1 MEGMTLGKYRIL
13 RELGRGGMGV
23 VYEAEHGQVRH
34 RVAIKVLD
42 PLLARN
48 PEQAARV
55 RVEGIAANLPR
66 HPGIVQVLETDNVDG
81 TPYIVMELV
90 AGESLRELLVKE
102 GGRLEV
108 LRVVRLAKQLADA
121 FAAAHDVGIVH
132 RDVKPDKFVAA
143 YKWCREFLLSM
154 ENRRE
159 VTAEPS
165 EFLWWKSRSDLDR
178 EHGDARLWFPGLL

>member
-1 MEGMTLGKYRIL
+1 
-13 RELGRGGMGV
+13 MGV

-121 FAAAHDVGIVH
+121 FAADLAAGHPRAVDGGVGAVEQAAAALVHDVAGH
-132 RDVKPDKFVAA
+132 RGAKRAGRQP
-143 YKWCREFLLSM
+143 RHQ
-154 ENRRE
+154 
-159 VTAEPS
+159 P
-165 EFLWWKSRSDLDR
+165 
-178 EHGDARLWFPGLL
+178 GDG